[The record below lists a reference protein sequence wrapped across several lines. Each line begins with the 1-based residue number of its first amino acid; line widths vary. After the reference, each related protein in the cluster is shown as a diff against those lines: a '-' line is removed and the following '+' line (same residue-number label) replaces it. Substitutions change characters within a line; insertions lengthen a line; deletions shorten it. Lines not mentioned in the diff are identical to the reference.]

1 MTDTGTNRAPENIPA
16 NRPTNT
22 APDMASDIVVTKIWA
37 SVSERMRQDI
47 GDTAWRS
54 WIKPLVPAEIKQNTL
69 VLLTD
74 NKLLHGRARSQYAD
88 RLRLHVRSESAAG
101 LELCDVDIRLG
112 RESSN
117 VAPNMT
123 ENRGPNIAP
132 NAAGAMTRQA
142 SLSPRA
148 PNIASTSTSAS
159 ASTSFPPRMSAL
171 RDNMPTNID
180 ALGLDRRFVFDS
192 FIVGKPNELAFAAAQ
207 RVALS
212 DRAAFNPLFLYSG
225 VGLGKT
231 HLMHAIAWEIRAR
244 HPHRKVM
251 YLSAE
256 KFMYQFIR
264 ALRDRDTMTF
274 KEQFRSADVLLIDDV
289 QFIADKENTQ
299 EEFFH
304 TFNALVEEGR
314 QVVLSADKSPHDLAG
329 IGERLRSRLG
339 WGMVADIH
347 PANYELRLGIL
358 QARNEQGPIQAPV
371 KVLEFLAHKITN
383 NIRELEGAYNRITA
397 HAELIGKEITVD
409 MARDTLSD
417 LLRASARRITIE
429 DIQKQVATYFAIR
442 ISDMHSA
449 RRARNIARPRQ
460 IAMYLAKNLTHSSYP
475 EIGRQ
480 FGNRDHTTVMHAV
493 KKVEQL
499 VLEDSAFADDV
510 GLLRSMLTDA

>member
-1 MTDTGTNRAPENIPA
+1 MGRHMS
-16 NRPTNT
+16 
-22 APDMASDIVVTKIWA
+22 DMQAQSLWMN
-37 SVSERMRQDI
+37 VSERMRRDI

-54 WIKPLVPAEIKQNTL
+54 WIKPLIPNEIQDNIL
-69 VLLTD
+69 MLHTD
-74 NKLLHGRARSQYAD
+74 NQLLRDRVLSQYAD
-88 RLRLHVRSESAAG
+88 RLRLHVCGEASDIV
-101 LELCDVDIRLG
+101 DVDISIKRKAAKTTSM
-112 RESSN
+112 ET
-117 VAPNMT
+117 PNT
-123 ENRGPNIAP
+123 
-132 NAAGAMTRQA
+132 GATA
-142 SLSPRA
+142 S
-148 PNIASTSTSAS
+148 SAS
-159 ASTSFPPRMSAL
+159 GLSSPPRLTEIKNGAARSSSMAADGL
-171 RDNMPTNID
+171 RSGDSQ
-180 ALGLDRRFVFDS
+180 GLDPRFVFDS

-207 RVALS
+207 RVAES
-212 DRAAFNPLFLYSG
+212 ETAAFNPLFLYSG

-274 KEQFRSADVLLIDDV
+274 KEQFRSVDVLMIDDV

-314 QVVLSADKSPHDLAG
+314 QVVLSADKSPHDLSG

-358 QARNEQGPIQAPV
+358 QARNEQRPPQSRAPE

-397 HAELIGKEITVD
+397 HAELIGKEISVD

-417 LLRASARRITIE
+417 LLRASARRITVE
-429 DIQKQVATYFAIR
+429 DIQKQVATHFSIR
-442 ISDMHSA
+442 MSDMHSA

-460 IAMYLAKNLTHSSYP
+460 IAMYLAKNLTHASYP

-480 FGNRDHTTVMHAV
+480 FGNRDHTTIMHAV

-499 VLEDSAFADDV
+499 VLEDGVLADDV

>member
-1 MTDTGTNRAPENIPA
+1 MNAVAKT
-16 NRPTNT
+16 
-22 APDMASDIVVTKIWA
+22 IWA
-37 SVSERMRQDI
+37 NVSERMRQDI

-54 WIKPLVPAEIKQNTL
+54 WIKPLIPSDIEANQLILHADNQ
-69 VLLTD
+69 LLRD
-74 NKLLHGRARSQYAD
+74 RALSQYAD
-88 RLRLHVRSESAAG
+88 RLRIHVRSESP
-101 LELCDVDIRLG
+101 EMVDVAIRLE
-112 RESSN
+112 RRTATIASESAKLASGAN
-117 VAPNMT
+117 PVPGTPPRMT
-123 ENRGPNIAP
+123 EI
-132 NAAGAMTRQA
+132 
-142 SLSPRA
+142 SPRA
-148 PNIASTSTSAS
+148 KQTSSTVPDMA
-159 ASTSFPPRMSAL
+159 
-171 RDNMPTNID
+171 
-180 ALGLDRRFVFDS
+180 GLDPRFLFDS

-207 RVALS
+207 RVAES
-212 DRAAFNPLFLYSG
+212 ETAAFNPLFLYGG

-274 KEQFRSADVLLIDDV
+274 KEQFRSVDVLMIDDV

-304 TFNALVEEGR
+304 TFNALIEEGR
-314 QVVLSADKSPHDLAG
+314 QVVLSADQSPHNLSG

-358 QARNEQGPIQAPV
+358 QARNDQMPEAARAPM
-371 KVLEFLAHKITN
+371 KVLEFLAHKITS
-383 NIRELEGAYNRITA
+383 NIRELEGAFNRITA
-397 HAELIGKEITVD
+397 HADLIGKEISVD

-429 DIQKQVATYFAIR
+429 DIQKQVASHFAIR
-442 ISDMHSA
+442 MSDMHSA

-460 IAMYLAKNLTHSSYP
+460 IAMYLAKNLTHASYP

-480 FGNRDHTTVMHAV
+480 FGNRDHTTIMHAV

-499 VLEDSAFADDV
+499 VGEDGGLADDI